1 MLNLNDEFIL
11 KDNIINNYNMF
22 GCPILSLEDNR
33 SLEAIYQ
40 ENEAMNY
47 LLMQE
52 ASLAIFRLLV
62 LKIISKEAHILVFVG
77 SGNNGGDGY
86 VIAKLL
92 RKEGFYNVKVV
103 VVVSQKQNITANFA
117 RKDYLENGGEELT
130 CFDKELN
137 ITNELNSIFA
147 TKVDYVVDAMLGI
160 GLKDNFDVTRVSSKA
175 IIKAATLINNL
186 NCTVFAV
193 DVPSLLNSETGKAL
207 DDNAIVADYTFSV
220 FGYKKGLLIGEAK
233 LYCGEIL
240 IAMPNLEN
248 IKKAIQ
254 DIATATNILATNY
267 NFLKSLIPKRSKL
280 AHKGD
285 AGRIALIGGNSQM
298 HGALMIASLG
308 ALRTG
313 AGLISS
319 YFLDEKG
326 ILSLNAQAPEIMSA
340 SYNSD
345 LVTQN
350 KLLTM
355 NAIVIGPGFGRDN
368 SSFENFQKIILGLS
382 STKTSIVIDADGL
395 YHLKNF
401 RDEFL
406 RNNLSNVI
414 LTPHVGEA
422 ALLLNCSVSD
432 IQKDPINSANKIS
445 QLYNATC
452 VLKSAF
458 TIIANQKLNKT
469 FIVSTGS
476 EGMASGG
483 MGDLLSGIIGSFCA
497 QKNDAFLSAIL
508 GVCIHGQAGI
518 ESAKQDGA
526 IGMAATDLLPY
537 VRKLRNSMF

>member
-11 KDNIINNYNMF
+11 KDNITNNYNMF
-22 GCPILSLEDNR
+22 GCPILSLADNR

-52 ASLAIFRLLV
+52 ASLAIFKLLV

-137 ITNELNSIFA
+137 VTNELNSIFA

-248 IKKAIQ
+248 IKK
-254 DIATATNILATNY
+254 L
-267 NFLKSLIPKRSKL
+267 F
-280 AHKGD
+280 
-285 AGRIALIGGNSQM
+285 
-298 HGALMIASLG
+298 
-308 ALRTG
+308 
-313 AGLISS
+313 
-319 YFLDEKG
+319 
-326 ILSLNAQAPEIMSA
+326 
-340 SYNSD
+340 
-345 LVTQN
+345 
-350 KLLTM
+350 
-355 NAIVIGPGFGRDN
+355 
-368 SSFENFQKIILGLS
+368 
-382 STKTSIVIDADGL
+382 KTSQ
-395 YHLKNF
+395 
-401 RDEFL
+401 
-406 RNNLSNVI
+406 
-414 LTPHVGEA
+414 
-422 ALLLNCSVSD
+422 LLL
-432 IQKDPINSANKIS
+432 IFWLQI
-445 QLYNATC
+445 
-452 VLKSAF
+452 
-458 TIIANQKLNKT
+458 TI
-469 FIVSTGS
+469 F
-476 EGMASGG
+476 
-483 MGDLLSGIIGSFCA
+483 
-497 QKNDAFLSAIL
+497 
-508 GVCIHGQAGI
+508 
-518 ESAKQDGA
+518 
-526 IGMAATDLLPY
+526 
-537 VRKLRNSMF
+537 